1 LVRSSLSAERGVTLE
16 VPDRPEVEAAIAA
29 TAPRRLDVIDDSG
42 RPVRRVRVQPREP
55 IIVVMRQHMAEESRR
70 A

>member
-1 LVRSSLSAERGVTLE
+1 

-55 IIVVMRQHMAEESRR
+55 IIEVMRQHMAEESRR